1 MRLQLSS
8 TLFCAA
14 LLLAAPH
21 AATAKDKVN
30 GEPIV
35 IGQSAPFSGPS
46 AQLGTDFNRGA
57 RVYFQSVNDNGGV
70 HGRKIELHAKDDAYD
85 PRQTAKNTTEFL
97 EDGRLVALF
106 GYVGT
111 TTSMAALPL
120 VNAAHVPFFAPASG
134 AEMFRH
140 PMNRNVFNV
149 RASYQDEADY
159 IVDQLTV
166 TGIKNIAV
174 FHQHDAYG
182 EAGLDAMTKALTK
195 RGSKVH
201 ASATVERHSTEVAAS
216 AKSLLA
222 GKPGA
227 VVLVSTYGSAAALIK
242 EMRQAGYGGQFV
254 SMSYVGGNA
263 LADALGHAGVGV
275 IISEVVPF
283 PWGESTPLQREYGK
297 AMQKA
302 GEVRLSFGSME
313 GYLAAKT
320 LVEGLRRAGPDVTRS
335 RLIAALETLSNW
347 DAGGPRISFSHDS
360 RIGSRFV
367 EMTMIGT
374 GGRFVH

>member
-1 MRLQLSS
+1 MRQQLLSS
-8 TLFCAA
+8 FFLAA
-14 LLLAAPH
+14 LLAAAPP
-21 AATAKDKVN
+21 AATAKDKVS
-30 GEPIV
+30 GDTIV

-46 AQLGTDFNRGA
+46 AQLGMDFNRGA

-70 HGRKIELHAKDDAYD
+70 NGRKIELRAKDDSYD
-85 PRQTAKNTTEFL
+85 PRQTVKNTTEFL
-97 EDGRLVALF
+97 EDGRVVALF

-134 AEMFRH
+134 AEVFRR
-140 PMNRNVFNV
+140 PLNRNVFNV

-174 FHQHDAYG
+174 FYQHDAYG

-201 ASATVERHSTEVAAS
+201 ASASEERHSTEVAAS

-222 GKPGA
+222 AKPGA

-242 EMRQAGYGGQFV
+242 EMRHAGYGGQFV

-275 IISEVVPF
+275 IVSEIVPF

-297 AMQKA
+297 AM
-302 GEVRLSFGSME
+302 
-313 GYLAAKT
+313 
-320 LVEGLRRAGPDVTRS
+320 
-335 RLIAALETLSNW
+335 
-347 DAGGPRISFSHDS
+347 
-360 RIGSRFV
+360 
-367 EMTMIGT
+367 
-374 GGRFVH
+374 